1 VEFNCS
7 QPRVKKR
14 PGTGLASQIFMLSG
28 IGVAEGGAGLVASAN
43 HGPIRA
49 STRHRKARLSAAST
63 TAGATGNDMR
73 RQQPQKSPKHHDI
86 IPTV

>member
-1 VEFNCS
+1 MEFNCS

-14 PGTGLASQIFMLSG
+14 PGTGLVSQIFMLSG

-49 STRHRKARLSAAST
+49 STRDRKARFKCRLDNRVRDRIDDRHTSTLGPAA
-63 TAGATGNDMR
+63 AAEA
-73 RQQPQKSPKHHDI
+73 
-86 IPTV
+86 